1 MVIKKKD
8 VMAVMITGVFAFNS
22 YAGTAFAYDK
32 TDTVYLSGNA
42 HIDTGWKW
50 DSSTTVTD
58 YIPTTFNRAVNLMN
72 ANSDYT
78 FNASSALH
86 HLWAKQFN
94 PDTYNGIKSK
104 VANGQWN
111 LVGGQWI
118 EPDLNIPSG
127 ESIVRQSLFGQ
138 RFFQKEFGVKC
149 KVGWMPDTFGY
160 SGQVPQILKKSGM
173 DYFVTTKLRWNDTN
187 KFLKEIF
194 NWNGIDGSSL
204 IAYRPGQDYPA
215 GVDDPNKIKNV
226 LDEPAKHEIKKGL
239 LLYGKGDEGGGP
251 TQTQIDTIR
260 SYDSDPN
267 MPSVKMLDANDFFDS
282 LTDDEKS
289 KITDKVDGEMYA
301 EFHRGTYTSQA
312 KIKKNNRL
320 GEIYAEEA
328 EKFSSIANLLG
339 EVAYPQGI
347 INDSWE
353 KILQNQFHDTITGA
367 GVTSLIRE
375 AHANGDAALGSLN
388 YVMDNATASIS
399 KRADTTGLGVPI
411 IVYNPLSFGRKQ
423 PVETTVTFDKTPN
436 SVRIFDNITEIPSQ
450 VLSVSGNTAKVVFI
464 ADNVPSMGFKVVHA
478 YANTGSNSVSGLAA
492 GSNAIENQFFRVELN
507 PSTGNMK
514 RIYNKANSHEVLA
527 GEGNRLRIMEDT
539 PKDWDAWNV
548 DYDDMTAL
556 PLAILD
562 SHSGIE
568 LVENGP
574 VKATYCVNKR
584 YGNSTFKQYITLY
597 NDIDRIDIKMTADWQ
612 ETHKMLKVEFPW
624 NLPKNIFGGY
634 DAPVTYEIGYGT
646 QNRSNLRYTD
656 YDKARFEVPAQKW
669 ADISSM
675 SCGVGLLNDCKYGY
689 ETVDHKM
696 RLSLLRSPTY
706 PDPNCDKGYHEFTY
720 SIYPHSGD
728 WRSAN
733 TVYKGYELN
742 YPLTAYQTTNHTGD
756 LGKAKSFMSVDV
768 PNVIL
773 SVLKKAEDSNDYIV
787 RMYETQ
793 GKDTTNAKITLPAQI
808 KSLDETNLLEERIGS
823 GSFSGNTFTTSLG
836 KYEIKTF
843 KVNLGSTILTN
854 SQKKLSGFKATEA
867 SSFVSNEDPKY
878 AVDNTTASKWC
889 ATNSG
894 DKWLKVDLGSEV
906 SINRWLVMHAT
917 AGGEDTDFNTR
928 NFKLQSSLDGV
939 NWQDVD
945 VVTNNTKS
953 VTDRRIKPC
962 VARYVR
968 LYITQAE
975 QNGNNAARIYE
986 FEVYGEKAAVFYQHK
1001 DYGGNGSDYLYEGDY
1016 NLKALKKK
1024 GFLDSWASS
1033 VHIPFGYTVQVFDDE
1048 ELKST
1053 SLGSNQWLLTKNS
1066 AGTKDFST
1074 LSNANDNVSSVRV
1087 RNGVAFYENNNY
1099 TGSCTRGIGIGK
1111 YTLEEL
1117 KKFGFVNEQASSV
1130 SIPDGW
1136 YVKLYEKDNFEGTS
1150 WKLTAED
1157 NNSRDFVNFGGNDRI
1172 SSVEV
1177 GIIDIQDLIKDILF
1191 GFIR

>member
-8 VMAVMITGVFAFNS
+8 LLAVMITGVFAFNS

-32 TDTVYLSGNA
+32 TDTVYLSGNS
-42 HIDTGWKW
+42 HIDTGWYW
-50 DSSTTVTD
+50 DSSTTVNE
-58 YIPTTFNRAVNLMN
+58 YIPTTFNQAVNLMN

-86 HLWAKQFN
+86 HLWAKQIY

-118 EPDLNIPSG
+118 QPDLNIPSG

-138 RFFQKEFGVKC
+138 KFFQKEFGVKC

-173 DYFVTTKLRWNDTN
+173 DYFVTSKLNWNDTN
-187 KFLKEIF
+187 KFGKEIF

-204 IAYRPGQDYPA
+204 IAYKPRANYDTSIDQQAD
-215 GVDDPNKIKNV
+215 IKYV

-239 LLYGKGDEGGGP
+239 LLYGQGDRGGGP
-251 TQTQIDTIR
+251 TQTQIDKIR
-260 SYDSDPN
+260 SYDSDTN
-267 MPSVKMLDANDFFDS
+267 MPSVKMVDANDFFDS
-282 LTDDEKS
+282 LTEAEKT

-320 GEIYAEEA
+320 GETYAEEA

-339 EVAYPQGI
+339 EVAYPQSI
-347 INDSWE
+347 INNSWE
-353 KILQNQFHDTITGA
+353 KILQNQFHDTISGA
-367 GVTSLIRE
+367 GGTTLIRE
-375 AHANGDAALGSLN
+375 AHANGDAAIGSLN
-388 YVMDNATASIS
+388 YVVDNATAGIAR
-399 KRADTTGLGVPI
+399 RADTTGNGVPL
-411 IVYNPLSFGRKQ
+411 IVYNALSFGRKQ
-423 PVETTVTFDKTPN
+423 PVETTVTFDSEPS
-436 SVRIFDNITEIPSQ
+436 SVRIYDNGTEIPSQ
-450 VLSVSGNTAKVVFI
+450 VLDISGNTAKVVFI
-464 ADNVPSMGFKVVHA
+464 VDIDPVGFKVVHA
-478 YANTGSNSVSGLAA
+478 IANTGNYSGTGLTAE
-492 GSNAIENQFFRVELN
+492 SNAIENKFYRVELDAK
-507 PSTGNMK
+507 TGNMK
-514 RIYNKANSHEVLA
+514 RIYNKENSMEVLA
-527 GEGNRLRIMEDT
+527 GDGNRLRIMEDT
-539 PKDWDAWNV
+539 PKNWDAWDV
-548 DYDDMTAL
+548 DYDDMTAD
-556 PLAILD
+556 PIAILD
-562 SHSGIE
+562 STTGIG

-574 VKATYCVNKR
+574 VKSTYCVNKK
-584 YGNSTFKQYITLY
+584 YGKSMFMQFITLY
-597 NDIDRIDIKMTADWQ
+597 KDIDRIDIKMLANWN

-624 NLPKNIFGGY
+624 NLRYNIYG
-634 DAPVTYEIGYGT
+634 PESVNYEIGYGT
-646 QNRSNLRYTD
+646 QNRSNTRTTD
-656 YDKARFEVPAQKW
+656 FNKARFEVPAQKW

-675 SCGVGLLNDCKYGY
+675 GYGVSLLNDCKYGY
-689 ETVDHKM
+689 ETVNHTM

-706 PDPNCDKGYHEFTY
+706 PDPTCDKGYHEFTY

-728 WRSAN
+728 FRSAN
-733 TVYKGYELN
+733 TVFRGYELN

-756 LGKAKSFMSVDV
+756 LGKAKSFMSVDA

-793 GKDTTNAKITLPAQI
+793 GAKMTDAKITLPAQI
-808 KSLDETNLLEERIGS
+808 KSLDETNLLEESIGS
-823 GSFSGNTFTTSLG
+823 QSFSGNTFKTSLG

-843 KVNLGSTILTN
+843 KVNLGSTQSVN
-854 SQKKLSGFKATEA
+854 PQKNLSGFKTTEA
-867 SSFVSNEDPKY
+867 SSFVSGQDPKY
-878 AVDNTTASKWC
+878 AVDNTTATKWC
-889 ATNSG
+889 ATNPG
-894 DKWLKVDLGSEV
+894 DKWLKIDLGSEV

-917 AGGEDTDFNTR
+917 AGGEDTVLNTR
-928 NFKLQSSLDGV
+928 DFKLQSSLDGV

-945 VVTNNTKS
+945 VVINNDEG

-962 VARYVR
+962 IAKYVR

-975 QNGNNAARIYE
+975 LNGNEAARIYE
-986 FEVYGEKAAVFYQHK
+986 FEVYGENAALFYQHK
-1001 DYGGNGSDYLYEGDY
+1001 DYGGKGSGYLYEGDY
-1016 NLKALKKK
+1016 NLEALKKK

-1066 AGTKDFST
+1066 AGGKDFST
-1074 LSNANDNVSSVRV
+1074 LSNNANDRVSSVRV
-1087 RNGVAFYENNNY
+1087 RNGVAFYKNNNY
-1099 TGSCTRGIGIGK
+1099 TGYCTRGMGVGK
-1111 YTLEEL
+1111 YTLAEL
-1117 KKFGFVNEQASSV
+1117 QKYGFVDNQASSV

-1136 YVKLYEKDNFEGTS
+1136 YVKLYENDNFEGTQ
-1150 WKLTAED
+1150 WKLTTED
-1157 NNSRDFVNFGGNDRI
+1157 NNSRDFVNFGGNDKV

-1177 GIIDIQDLIKDILF
+1177 GIENSSLIP
-1191 GFIR
+1191 